1 MLARSIGTR
10 CRKKV
15 HDKAKR
21 PTRVCADAKNVD
33 ADRAGRTTVESGM
46 RVDHTIR
53 IEAFPTRSGS
63 RGKPLVGALAA
74 DVAEAM
80 APCGAL
86 HRVLVSYAACRLY
99 LE

>member
-1 MLARSIGTR
+1 M
-10 CRKKV
+10 
-15 HDKAKR
+15 
-21 PTRVCADAKNVD
+21 
-33 ADRAGRTTVESGM
+33 
-46 RVDHTIR
+46 DHTIR

-74 DVAEAM
+74 DVAQAM